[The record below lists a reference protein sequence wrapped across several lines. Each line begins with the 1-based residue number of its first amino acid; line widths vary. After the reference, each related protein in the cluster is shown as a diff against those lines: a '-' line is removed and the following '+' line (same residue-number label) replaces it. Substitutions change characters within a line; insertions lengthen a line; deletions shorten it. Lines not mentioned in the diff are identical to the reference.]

1 MAESDAVPVEKP
13 VEMNAIITQVSQTR
27 EEMKHAVAQGKSTAT
42 GQESIDV
49 QEHQWSADEV
59 AKHWKTDLIKGL
71 TEEQVATKFQKY
83 GANMLTPPK
92 TTPWYCLFFQHL
104 TGFFSLLL
112 WLAALLCFIA
122 YGIEQAIPENLY
134 LGVVLVIVTVLTG
147 IFSFYQDYQS
157 AAVMAGFKNMLPPR
171 CMVTR
176 GGNNLEIDAKELV
189 PGDLVNVTAGE
200 RVPADLYC
208 IEANNYKVDNSSLTG
223 ESEPIK
229 RKPGASDEDLP
240 LESHNLSFY
249 GTLVVSGN
257 AKNIVIRTADETVI
271 GKIAKLT
278 TATGNVQTPIAIEIE
293 HFIHIVS
300 AVAVFLGVTF
310 LIIGV
315 IKGTEFVNNM
325 VFCIGIIV
333 ANVPE
338 GLLATVTVSLTLTAK
353 RMASKKVLVKNL
365 ESVETLGSTN
375 TIASDKTGTLT
386 CNRMTVNHIWYDL
399 QSFEAAEG
407 NQKFDRQDKT
417 FTKLL
422 QVATLC
428 NNTEFK
434 ANPENMSKPVLDRS
448 TTGDASETAMIK
460 FCEPLY
466 KIKQMRAE
474 NERLAEVPFNSH
486 NKFHVTIQRND
497 NNPDLPKMLLMKGA
511 PERIWNRCK
520 HILINGEVEN
530 ITDEITATYTAD
542 LRKLM
547 FQGERVLGLCCLDLD
562 AQKYPDGFEFNT
574 GDADEYNFP
583 LDNMVFIGLVALIDP
598 PRAAVPGAVLLCQK
612 AGIKVIMVTGDHPD
626 TAEAISKQVNI
637 IRGRTRRDVAFERGV
652 ETEDVALD
660 DPEITAYVCTGAM
673 LETMSDKD
681 LDDILDF
688 KQIVF
693 ARTSPEQKLII
704 VQGLQ
709 RKTHIRRGY
718 PADSPKPIKHVV
730 AVTGD
735 GVNDSPAIKKA
746 DIGIAMGIAG
756 TEVAKDAADMVLLND
771 NFASIVDGVEEGR
784 LIFDNLKKSIA
795 YTLSSNIPEISPF
808 LIYILAS
815 IPLPLP
821 TVLILCIDLGTDMI
835 PAISLAYEGKESNI
849 MSKPPRDSRVD
860 RLVTAKLVNFS
871 YLQVGVFQAAAGFFA
886 YIVVLH
892 DYGFG
897 PQILPNLAPTW
908 EGYLYMNTS
917 ATVSKFNTYSV
928 WSDDT
933 QTGSMPS
940 AVKVLN
946 YTSKLFPAGAEFNQ
960 QFGDRGENGMF
971 CYTDRISDPS
981 LKNSPMKWSTDMI
994 NPNALGGKGCAP
1006 LNKCIYGW
1014 KVEAIAASE
1023 GGDCLTYGNTYCDS
1037 PLSSL
1042 SVAVNPCHMP
1052 VEALAHAQTAFFISI
1067 IVVQWADLTCCKTR
1081 TLSIMQ
1087 QGMWNNFLNFG
1098 LFFETALGAFLCYCI
1113 PLNGGLGTRPIRF
1126 EHWCPALPFSALI
1139 LVYDEGRKYLLRGPP
1154 EKEKDNW
1161 VYQNTYY

>member
-1 MAESDAVPVEKP
+1 MATEGDAPV
-13 VEMNAIITQVSQTR
+13 VMNEIVTQMSETR
-27 EEMKHAVAQGKSTAT
+27 ENMKHAVSQGKNNNLKSTAT
-42 GQESIDV
+42 RQESIDV
-49 QEHQWSADEV
+49 EEHQWSAEEV
-59 AKHWKTDLIKGL
+59 AKFHKTDLEKGL
-71 TEEQVATKFQKY
+71 TDEQVAAKTEKY
-83 GANMLTPPK
+83 GPNQLTPPK

-157 AAVMAGFKNMLPPR
+157 AAVMAGFKDMLPPK

-176 GGNNLEIDAKELV
+176 NGEKIEIDAIMLV
-189 PGDLVNVTAGE
+189 PGDLVDVTAGDKI
-200 RVPADLYC
+200 PADLYC
-208 IEANNYKVDNSSLTG
+208 VTANNYKVDNASLTG
-223 ESEPIK
+223 ESEPVK
-229 RKPGASDEDLP
+229 RKPGASSEDLP

-257 AKNIVIRTADETVI
+257 SKGVVIRTGDTTVI
-271 GKIAKLT
+271 GKIAKL
-278 TATGNVQTPIAIEIE
+278 ASSTGTVQTPIAIEIE

-315 IKGTEFVNNM
+315 IKGTEFVQNM

-399 QSFEAAEG
+399 QTFEASEG
-407 NQKFDRQDKT
+407 NQKFDTNDKT

-428 NNTEFK
+428 NNTNFK

-448 TTGDASETAMIK
+448 TDGDASETAMIK

-466 KIKQMRAE
+466 KIKQMRSE
-474 NERLAEVPFNSH
+474 NERLAEIPFNSS
-486 NKFHVTIQRND
+486 NKFHVTIQRNG

-530 ITDEITATYTAD
+530 ITDEINATYAAD

-547 FQGERVLGLCCLDLD
+547 FQGERVLGLCCIDLD
-562 AQKYPDGFEFNT
+562 AEKYPDGFEFQT

-583 LDNMVFIGLVALIDP
+583 LENMVFIGLVALIDP

-637 IRGRTRRDVAFERGV
+637 IRGRTRRDVAFEHECPV
-652 ETEDVALD
+652 EDIDKHHPDISAF
-660 DPEITAYVCTGAM
+660 VCTGAM
-673 LETMSDKD
+673 LESMSDKD

-688 KQIVF
+688 DQLVF

-718 PADSPKPIKHVV
+718 DVPKPKKFIV

-808 LIYILAS
+808 LVYILAS

-835 PAISLAYEGKESNI
+835 PAISLAYEGKEANI
-849 MSKPPRDSRVD
+849 MQKEPRDSRVD

-892 DYGFG
+892 DYGFA
-897 PQILPNLAPTW
+897 PSILINLAPTW
-908 EGYLYMNTS
+908 EAYDWMNVS
-917 ATVSKFNTYSV
+917 ATDSSFNTYSV
-928 WSDDT
+928 WNDDT
-933 QTGSMPS
+933 HTGTLPNS
-940 AVKVLN
+940 VKVLN
-946 YTSKLFPAGAEFNQ
+946 FTSKLFPAGSAYSNSLGE
-960 QFGDRGENGMF
+960 GYENGAF
-971 CYTDRISDPS
+971 CYTKRSSDESLRKDPS
-981 LKNSPMKWSTDMI
+981 QWSDDFIDAKAT
-994 NPNALGGKGCAP
+994 GGLGCAP
-1006 LNKCIYGW
+1006 LKQCVYGW
-1014 KVEAIAASE
+1014 NDEQPTLAAVQGGECLKV
-1023 GGDCLTYGNTYCDS
+1023 GNTYCEK
-1037 PLSSL
+1037 PLTEL
-1042 SVAVNPCHMP
+1042 GPPVNPCQFP

-1081 TLSIMQ
+1081 TLSIKQ

-1139 LVYDEGRKYLLRGPP
+1139 LMYDEGRKYLLRIPP
-1154 EKEKDNW
+1154 EKDNW
-1161 VYQNTYY
+1161 VFQNTYY